1 MVMTLLA
8 KDNLDR
14 SISAGSFQTIE
25 ALRETVVEES
35 SQSPFADTAEF
46 EIAEV
51 RVKSQ
56 NSGETL
62 VALVLRNAHRTIF
75 RVLQASQQSASRN
88 FGFPLNSDVPMRV
101 LEAWKMGAEQEL
113 IAYAV
118 SSEKGLTVLDCAL
131 YIWTI
136 PFEVMPALQKIPPD
150 QRQHFELDSDGSFL
164 YWESTDTHIDLESL
178 RASIDPELKAKLNAE
193 KVLHDKRFGKAIA
206 SVRKSLK
213 LKQTDIGTVSAKQIS
228 RIEKGARP
236 KLETLKLLAQA
247 HGLEINDYLEK
258 VAQAIAALS

>member
-1 MVMTLLA
+1 MSGNASSYLLDTNILVYYFNGVSTAQGVM
-8 KDNLDR
+8 DQIFEFSLD
-14 SISAGSFQTIE
+14 
-25 ALRETVVEES
+25 
-35 SQSPFADTAEF
+35 
-46 EIAEV
+46 
-51 RVKSQ
+51 
-56 NSGETL
+56 
-62 VALVLRNAHRTIF
+62 
-75 RVLQASQQSASRN
+75 
-88 FGFPLNSDVPMRV
+88 SDVPMRV

-118 SSEKGLTVLDCAL
+118 SSEKGLSVLNCAL
-131 YIWTI
+131 HIWTV
-136 PFEVMPALQKIPPD
+136 PFEAMPALQKIPQD

-178 RASIDPELKAKLNAE
+178 KASIDPELKAKLNAE
-193 KVLHDKRFGKAIA
+193 KVMHDKRFGKAIA